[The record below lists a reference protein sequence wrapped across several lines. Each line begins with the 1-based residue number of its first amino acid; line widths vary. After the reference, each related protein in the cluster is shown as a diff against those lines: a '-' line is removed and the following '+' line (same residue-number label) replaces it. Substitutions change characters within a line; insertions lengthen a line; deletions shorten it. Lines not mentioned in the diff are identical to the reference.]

1 MNITKNMPQFL
12 QHELALLAFLVAGYF
27 FYANPEP
34 NSVPTYFGNTADP
47 LGFIWFLNWR
57 LVTAQ
62 HHLPFFYTYY
72 ADAPFGTDLAW
83 TTNILSLGTLT
94 FPLLAKFGA
103 FAVYNGLMLASPG
116 LACWGA
122 YLAGFE
128 LTEDYLAAL
137 AAGLVFG
144 FSSYMLGQLLDHLN
158 LCFIF
163 AVPFCLWACIAAA
176 KHGWNKWRLGVL
188 LGVALAFQFGV
199 SQEIFASLVMFAALA
214 VMVIH
219 VLHPAARPALRRLL
233 PGMTLGLCLSLLLI
247 SPVIWEMLRW
257 YGDAGRNV
265 AAAKNYSTDLLG
277 FIIPT
282 PLDWLGGNLLQPV
295 TKLFK
300 GNYAE
305 DGAYIGLPLLLLLVR
320 LAWGHRRDPRFGIP
334 GVIALLAAVLSL
346 GPYAHVLGHEVST
359 APWILAFKLPFL
371 KSMLPMRFMLY
382 AWLAIA
388 MLLATWLAA
397 PGQKY
402 RRYTALA
409 FCLLFLAPCR
419 AYDRNWTQLATP
431 TLLTDG
437 TLPPGSRI
445 LILPEYFNEMG
456 YQYESGMKFSLA
468 AQGYLS
474 GGMPEPFVKWPLY
487 RTIFLQ
493 KYQKYIPLVDPHM
506 LAAFLAT
513 YQVQNVVVTGDAKE
527 FADGHTQSAQ
537 LAALLQQA
545 GWVAVLTDSD
555 ARLYRPATPQA
566 VPDAAQIEA
575 YMRMQRP
582 ENHARAIDYET
593 YWVKGIRTLARVSGL
608 NAQPFL
614 SFYAAYA
621 HPPLPVEA
629 VPGGKWQ

>member
-1 MNITKNMPQFL
+1 MNVLKKSIRTSKYNLTLIVFISID
-12 QHELALLAFLVAGYF
+12 YF
-27 FYANPEP
+27 FYANPEQH
-34 NSVPTYFGNTADP
+34 SASTYFGNTSDP

-57 LVTAQ
+57 LFAAQ
-62 HHLPFFYTYY
+62 HHLPFFYTYF
-72 ADAPFGTDLAW
+72 ADAPFGANLAW
-83 TTNILSLGTLT
+83 TTNLLSLGLLT
-94 FPLLAKFGA
+94 APLVAKFGA
-103 FAVYNGLMLASPG
+103 FAVYNGLMLAAPG

-128 LTEDYLAAL
+128 LTEDYPAAL
-137 AAGLVFG
+137 VAGLVFG

-176 KHGWNKWRLGVL
+176 KHGWSKWRLGAL

-214 VMVIH
+214 FMVIH
-219 VLHPAARPALRRLL
+219 VLHPVGRPVLRRLL
-233 PGMTLGLCLSLLLI
+233 PGMAMGLVLSLILI
-247 SPVIWEMLRW
+247 SPVLWEMLRN

-295 TKLFK
+295 TKLFQ

-305 DGAYIGLPLLLLLVR
+305 EGAYIGLPLLILLVR
-320 LAWGHRRDPRFGIP
+320 LVWRHRSDPRFATP
-334 GVIALLAAVLSL
+334 GAVALLAAILSL
-346 GPYAHVLGHEVST
+346 GPYAHVLGHEMST

-371 KSMLPMRFMLY
+371 KSMLPTRFMLY

-402 RRYTALA
+402 RRYAVLT
-409 FCLLFLAPCR
+409 FCLLFLVPSR

-431 TLLTDG
+431 TMLTDG
-437 TLPPGSRI
+437 TLPPDSRI

-468 AQGYLS
+468 AQGYVT
-474 GGMPEPFVKWPLY
+474 GGLPVPFVNWPLY

-493 KYQKYIPLVDPHM
+493 KYQKYLPLVDPHM

-513 YQVQNVVVTGDAKE
+513 YQVQYVVVTGDANE
-527 FADGHTQSAQ
+527 FADAHTQSAE
-537 LAALLQQA
+537 LAVLLQQA
-545 GWVAVLTDSD
+545 GWPAVRTDSD
-555 ARLYRPATPQA
+555 ARLYSPATPQA
-566 VPDAAQIEA
+566 VPDAVQIAA
-575 YMRMQRP
+575 YMRVQRP
-582 ENHARAIDYET
+582 ENRARAIDYES
-593 YWVKGIRTLARVSGL
+593 YWVKGIRALTHLTSL
-608 NAQPFL
+608 SAQPFL
-614 SFYAAYA
+614 DIYVAYA
-621 HPPLPVEA
+621 HPPLPVDA
-629 VPGGKWQ
+629 ITGGNW

>member
-1 MNITKNMPQFL
+1 MNVLKKSIRTSKHNLILIVFISI
-12 QHELALLAFLVAGYF
+12 GYF
-27 FYANPEP
+27 FYANPEQH
-34 NSVPTYFGNTADP
+34 SASTYFGNTADP

-57 LVTAQ
+57 LFAAQ
-62 HHLPFFYTYY
+62 HHLPFFYTYF

-83 TTNILSLGTLT
+83 TTNLLSLGLLT
-94 FPLLAKFGA
+94 APLVAKFGA
-103 FAVYNGLMLASPG
+103 FAVYNGLMLAAPG

-128 LTEDYLAAL
+128 LTEDYPAAL
-137 AAGLVFG
+137 VAGLVFG

-176 KHGWNKWRLGVL
+176 KHGWSKWRLGAL

-214 VMVIH
+214 FMVIH
-219 VLHPAARPALRRLL
+219 VLHPAGRPVLRRLL
-233 PGMTLGLCLSLLLI
+233 PGMAMGLVLSLILI
-247 SPVIWEMLRW
+247 SPVLWEMLRN

-295 TKLFK
+295 TKLFQ

-305 DGAYIGLPLLLLLVR
+305 EGAYIGLPLLILLVR
-320 LAWGHRRDPRFGIP
+320 LVWRHRSDPRFATP
-334 GVIALLAAVLSL
+334 GAVALLAAILSL
-346 GPYAHVLGHEVST
+346 GPYAHVLGHEMST

-371 KSMLPMRFMLY
+371 KSMLPTRFMLY

-402 RRYTALA
+402 RRYAVLT
-409 FCLLFLAPCR
+409 FCLLFLAPSR

-431 TLLTDG
+431 TMLTDG
-437 TLPPGSRI
+437 TLPPDSRI

-468 AQGYLS
+468 AQGYLT
-474 GGMPEPFVKWPLY
+474 GGLPEPFAKWPLY

-493 KYQKYIPLVDPHM
+493 KYQKYLPLVDPHM

-513 YQVQNVVVTGDAKE
+513 YQVQYVVVTGDAAE
-527 FADGHTQSAQ
+527 FADARTQTAE
-537 LAALLQQA
+537 LAVLLQQA
-545 GWVAVLTDSD
+545 GWAAVRTDADS
-555 ARLYRPATPQA
+555 RLYHPATPQA
-566 VPDAAQIEA
+566 VPEGVQIAAYLHE
-575 YMRMQRP
+575 QRP
-582 ENHARAIDYET
+582 ENHAREIDYET
-593 YWVKGIRTLARVSGL
+593 YWVKAIRSLASLTGL
-608 NAQPFL
+608 NAQTFL
-614 SFYAAYA
+614 NFYVAYA
-621 HPPLPVEA
+621 HPPLPVDAIAGEL
-629 VPGGKWQ
+629 W

>member
-1 MNITKNMPQFL
+1 MNVLKKSIKTSKHNLILIVFISID
-12 QHELALLAFLVAGYF
+12 YF
-27 FYANPEP
+27 FYANPEQH
-34 NSVPTYFGNTADP
+34 SASTYFGNTSDP

-57 LVTAQ
+57 LFAAQ
-62 HHLPFFYTYY
+62 HHLPFFYTYF
-72 ADAPFGTDLAW
+72 ADAPFGANLAW
-83 TTNILSLGTLT
+83 TTNLLSLGLLT
-94 FPLLAKFGA
+94 APLVAKFGA
-103 FAVYNGLMLASPG
+103 FAVYNGLMLAAPG

-128 LTEDYLAAL
+128 LTEDYPAAL
-137 AAGLVFG
+137 VAGLVFG

-176 KHGWNKWRLGVL
+176 KHGWSKWRLGAL

-214 VMVIH
+214 FMVIH
-219 VLHPAARPALRRLL
+219 VLHPVGRPVLRRLL
-233 PGMTLGLCLSLLLI
+233 PGMAMGLVLSLILI
-247 SPVIWEMLRW
+247 SPVLWEMLRN

-295 TKLFK
+295 TKLFQ

-305 DGAYIGLPLLLLLVR
+305 EGAYIGLPLLILLVR
-320 LAWGHRRDPRFGIP
+320 LVWRHRSDPRFATP
-334 GVIALLAAVLSL
+334 GAVALLAAILSL
-346 GPYAHVLGHEVST
+346 GPYAHVLGHEMST

-371 KSMLPMRFMLY
+371 KSMLPTRFMLY

-402 RRYTALA
+402 RRYAVLT
-409 FCLLFLAPCR
+409 FCLLFLAPSR

-431 TLLTDG
+431 TMLTDG
-437 TLPPGSRI
+437 TLPPDSRI

-468 AQGYLS
+468 AQGYLT
-474 GGMPEPFVKWPLY
+474 GGLPEPFAKWPLY

-493 KYQKYIPLVDPHM
+493 KYQKYLPLVDPHM

-513 YQVQNVVVTGDAKE
+513 YQVQYVVVTGDAAE
-527 FADGHTQSAQ
+527 FADARTQTAE
-537 LAALLQQA
+537 LAVLLQQA
-545 GWVAVLTDSD
+545 GWAAVRTDADS
-555 ARLYRPATPQA
+555 RLYHPATPQA
-566 VPDAAQIEA
+566 VPEGVQIAAYLHE
-575 YMRMQRP
+575 QRP
-582 ENHARAIDYET
+582 ENHAREIDYET
-593 YWVKGIRTLARVSGL
+593 YWVKAIRSLASLTGL
-608 NAQPFL
+608 NAQTFL
-614 SFYAAYA
+614 NFYVAYA
-621 HPPLPVEA
+621 HPPLPVDAIAGEL
-629 VPGGKWQ
+629 W